1 MLFGQFS
8 STYFAT
14 LNIKCLW
21 PKMKEMGEKMGGP
34 HERAKEDGVQLGHQ
48 IKDRKKK
55 CIKSK
60 GRAGWEGP
68 KRVAKDTL

>member
-1 MLFGQFS
+1 
-8 STYFAT
+8 
-14 LNIKCLW
+14 
-21 PKMKEMGEKMGGP
+21 MGGP